1 MNKFVLVKDI
11 IPTVILD
18 IRYYSNYNFIGNR
31 IKGYE
36 EPCAILTKEAA
47 ASLKSVSEE
56 LDKLGYYIK
65 IFDVYR
71 PQQAVD
77 YFVKWSKDNNN
88 QKMKNYFYPNI
99 DKKDL
104 FTKGYIS
111 NKSAHSRGS
120 TIDLTLVDKN
130 TNKEIDMGGTFDYFG
145 EISHIDYKNITKEQY
160 NNRILL
166 HSIMT
171 KYGFKPLNE
180 EWWHFTLINEPYPN
194 TYFNF
199 PVNSKNIKY

>member
-65 IFDVYR
+65 IFDAYR

-77 YFVKWSKDNNN
+77 YFVEWSKDNNN

-111 NKSAHSRGS
+111 NKSSHTRGS

>member
-1 MNKFVLVKDI
+1 MNDFVLVKEI

-65 IFDVYR
+65 IFDAYR

-77 YFVKWSKDNNN
+77 YFVEWSKDNNN

-111 NKSAHSRGS
+111 NKSSHTRGS

-160 NNRILL
+160 NNRIIL
-166 HSIMT
+166 HNIMT